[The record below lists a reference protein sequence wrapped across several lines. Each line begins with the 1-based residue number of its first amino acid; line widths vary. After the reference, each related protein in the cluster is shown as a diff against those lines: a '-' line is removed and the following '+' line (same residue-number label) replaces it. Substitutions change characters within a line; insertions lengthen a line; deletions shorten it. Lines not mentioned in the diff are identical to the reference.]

1 MSKLAKALE
10 KAKKSRGEGH
20 GRQEGNGLAEPG
32 APARENGEEGVKPAY
47 SMTKVVE
54 VSQCVLEE
62 SKVVACAQ
70 DSTIR
75 DQYSLLRTQILH
87 KTREKGWNTIMV
99 SSCLPGEGKTLTS
112 INLAVSIALEVQ
124 QTALLVDVNMRNPRM
139 ADYFNIKADK
149 GLTDYLLND
158 VPISE
163 LMINPGLDKLVVL
176 PAGRYISGA
185 TEFIGSPKMKS
196 LVKELKNRYPDRYVI
211 YDCPHIL
218 DMPDTLVFSSY
229 VDAVILIVQAGK
241 TSENHVKEALK
252 LLEDRNILGVVFNRY
267 E

>member
-1 MSKLAKALE
+1 
-10 KAKKSRGEGH
+10 
-20 GRQEGNGLAEPG
+20 
-32 APARENGEEGVKPAY
+32 
-47 SMTKVVE
+47 
-54 VSQCVLEE
+54 
-62 SKVVACAQ
+62 
-70 DSTIR
+70 
-75 DQYSLLRTQILH
+75 
-87 KTREKGWNTIMV
+87 
-99 SSCLPGEGKTLTS
+99 
-112 INLAVSIALEVQ
+112 
-124 QTALLVDVNMRNPRM
+124 
-139 ADYFNIKADK
+139 
-149 GLTDYLLND
+149 
-158 VPISE
+158 
-163 LMINPGLDKLVVL
+163 VVL